1 MKALHRLAMALAA
14 VAAVAAAPSAAV
26 AQQYQAGP
34 LTIEQPWARASM
46 GDVKNTAAY
55 MKIANSGEAADK
67 LTAAKSEVAEHV
79 MLHESRMEGD
89 VMKMVHVE
97 GGIEVPAHGSAELK
111 PLGLHVM
118 LMGLKRPLK
127 EGETFPMTLVFEKE
141 GEVGIEVKV
150 GQAPASPAAGH
161 EGHDQ

>member
-1 MKALHRLAMALAA
+1 MALAA
-14 VAAVAAAPSAAV
+14 VAAAAAAPSAAM

-34 LTIEQPWARASM
+34 LTIEQPWARTSM
-46 GDVKNTAAY
+46 GDVGNTAAY
-55 MKIANSGEAADK
+55 MKITNSGDSADK
-67 LTAAKSEVAEHV
+67 LLGAKADVAEHV

-118 LMGLKRPLK
+118 LMGLKQPLK
-127 EGETFPMTLVFEKE
+127 EGETFPMTLVFEKQ
-141 GEVGIEVKV
+141 GEVGIAVKV
-150 GQAPASPAAGH
+150 GQGPASPAGGH